1 MHLPKPGDAHVLDL
15 FSLKGKVAIVT
26 GGSRGIGLEIVKAY
40 AEAGASV
47 ASIYR
52 SSSTAHQLAA
62 DLSSTHGVTIRAYQC
77 DVSDETAVGAVF
89 ERIVADFGG
98 KIDILVANAGICYTA
113 AAEDMSTAEFRSEM
127 GVNFDGPWFCAR
139 AAAKYFK
146 AQGSGGNIIF
156 TTSISGMIVN
166 IPDKQAIYN
175 ASKAGLIHLAKSL
188 SIEWIDFCR
197 VNCVSPGYIWTD
209 MLDGVP
215 KELSDEWVALTPAKR
230 MGETYEL
237 KGAYLFCASN
247 ASSFMTGANI
257 VVDGAYTVP

>member
-1 MHLPKPGDAHVLDL
+1 MYLPKPGDAHVLDL
-15 FSLKGKVAIVT
+15 FSLKGKVAVVT

-40 AEAGASV
+40 AEAGASI

-52 SSSTAHQLAA
+52 SSSTADKIAA
-62 DLSSTHGVTIRAYQC
+62 DLSSKHGATVRAYQC
-77 DVSDETAVGAVF
+77 DVSDEAAVDAVF
-89 ERIVADFGG
+89 ERIVADFS
-98 KIDILVANAGICYTA
+98 KIDVLVANAGICYTV

-146 AQGSGGNIIF
+146 AQGNGNVVF

-209 MLDGVP
+209 MLDQVP
-215 KELSDEWVALTPAKR
+215 KELSDEWVALTPARR